1 MKHLDHDEGAVALAC
16 GGLRRRLALFD
27 NARWNGIDFVEVGCD
42 QSSLCVH
49 FFGHVPQGLTP
60 ANVHIEGGR
69 RVRGII
75 ATQVWIDAAD
85 DPERDDCLHIALD
98 KDGDFSIYR
107 LCLVNLAP
115 DGAPL
120 AQLDPRYAC
129 VDFSFKVDCP
139 SEFDCRV
146 EPVCVA
152 AAPEALEISYLAKDY
167 QSFRQLML
175 DRMALT
181 MPDWRERHVPDLG
194 ITLVELLAYQA
205 DMLSYYQDA
214 VATEAYLET
223 ARRRISV
230 RRHLRLLDYRLHEG
244 CNARAWLAL
253 TTDQAHSVLPAD
265 VYFATASRALAGING
280 SAIVSAFDAEALPA
294 GDHRSFQPMLAT
306 DAAGIDLYQAH
317 NIISIYTWGDS
328 ECCLPKGATRASLL
342 DQRRD
347 QEPAQRMLHL
357 KAGDVLIFQER
368 IGPRTGAAA
377 DRDPAHRHAVRL
389 TEVRHGHDQLFD
401 TLVLEVCWAAADA
414 LPFELCLSVRL
425 GAPDCAYVN
434 DISIALGNV
443 ILVEH
448 GMPVTEECGVVQGA
462 AALGEC
468 ACDGSIVDAAARAR
482 PFQAGLRKAP
492 LTHSEPPRRHT
503 PASLAL
509 VQDARLAMPRVA
521 LDGENVDGVQH
532 WEARA
537 DLLAS
542 SWEAHQF
549 VAEID
554 DDGYAQ
560 LRFGDGE
567 LGAMPTAGTTLRAR
581 YKVGNGIEGNV
592 GAESIT
598 TIVYRSGLPNGAQLA
613 ARNPMAAAGGIAP
626 EPVLQAKLNAP
637 DAFRQ
642 VLQRAVTAQDYAE
655 LAQADSRIERAE
667 ARLRWNG
674 SWYVACVALDP
685 YGASE
690 AGPALLKD
698 VARRLY
704 RYRRMGHDLALRQA
718 RYVALEVRFEIC
730 VLPHYLRA
738 HVKAALA
745 DVFSN
750 RRLADGTL
758 GLFHPDR
765 LTFGGAITSSA
776 LIGAAQAVDG
786 VQSVCLVAL
795 QRSGEGPDGELERG
809 LLQLAAGQIA
819 LLDNDPN
826 FPEHGK
832 LTFDMGG
839 GR

>member
-1 MKHLDHDEGAVALAC
+1 MNHLEHDEGAAALAC
-16 GGLRRRLALFD
+16 SGRRRRLALF
-27 NARWNGIDFVEVGCD
+27 NNERWNGIDFVEVGCD
-42 QSSLCVH
+42 QASLCVH
-49 FFGHVPQGLTP
+49 FFGQVPQGLTRGH
-60 ANVHIEGGR
+60 VRIEGGR
-69 RVRGII
+69 RVRGIS
-75 ATQVWIDAAD
+75 AKEVWIDAKD

-107 LCLVNLAP
+107 LCLVNP
-115 DGAPL
+115 GPGGGPL
-120 AQLDPRYAC
+120 ARLDPRYAC
-129 VDFSFKVDCP
+129 VEFSFKLDCP
-139 SEFDCRV
+139 SEFDCRS
-146 EPVCVA
+146 EPACVA
-152 AAPEALEISYLAKDY
+152 APAAAPEISYLAKDY

-175 DRMALT
+175 DRLALT

-253 TTDQAHSVLPAD
+253 STDQGHSVLPVD
-265 VYFATASRALAGING
+265 VYFATASRALASING
-280 SAIVSAFDAEALPA
+280 SAVVSAFEAEALPA
-294 GDHRSFQPMLAT
+294 GGHRSFQPMLAA

-317 NIISIYTWGDS
+317 NAISIYTWGDS
-328 ECCLPKGATRASLL
+328 ECCLPKGATRATLL
-342 DQRRD
+342 DQKPD
-347 QEPAQRMLHL
+347 QGQRMLHL

-377 DRDPAHRHAVRL
+377 DLDRAHRHAVRL
-389 TEVRHGHDQLFD
+389 TEVRHGHDQLLN
-401 TLVLEVCWAAADA
+401 TLVLEVRWAAADA

-434 DISIALGNV
+434 DLSIALGNV

-448 GMPVTEECGVVQGA
+448 GMPVMEECGVVQGA
-462 AALGEC
+462 AAPGEC
-468 ACDGSIVDAAARAR
+468 ACDGSIVDATALAR
-482 PFQAGLRKAP
+482 PFQAGLLKAP
-492 LTHSEPPRRHT
+492 LTHSEPLRRHT

-509 VQDARLAMPRVA
+509 VQDARLAVPRVE
-521 LDGENVDGVQH
+521 LDGENANGVQH
-532 WEARA
+532 WQARS

-542 SWEAHQF
+542 SWDARHF
-549 VAEID
+549 MAEID

-567 LGAMPTAGTTLRAR
+567 LGAMPAAGTTLTAR
-581 YKVGNGIEGNV
+581 YRVGNGPDGNV

-598 TIVYRSGLPNGAQLA
+598 TIVYRSPLPNGAQLA
-613 ARNPMAAAGGIAP
+613 ACNPMAAAGGIAP
-626 EPVLQAKLNAP
+626 EPVMQAKLIAP
-637 DAFRQ
+637 YAFRQ
-642 VLQRAVTAQDYAE
+642 VLQRAVTAEDYVE

-674 SWYVACVALDP
+674 SWYVACVELDP

-690 AGPALLKD
+690 VGPALLKGL
-698 VARRLY
+698 ARRLY

-745 DVFSN
+745 EVFSN

-758 GLFHPDR
+758 GFFHPDR
-765 LTFGGAITSSA
+765 LSFGGAITSSA

-786 VQSVCLVAL
+786 VQSVCLVSL
-795 QRSGEGPDGELERG
+795 QRFGEAPDGELERG
-809 LLQLAAGQIA
+809 LLQLGAGQIA

-832 LTFDMGG
+832 LSFDMGG